1 MVEVPMARVVK
12 SIRIDA
18 PREHVFA
25 LATDVTRQPD
35 WTTFVKEGLI
45 ISGDGKSAGTTDR
58 TVIQVGPRATKTESV
73 WTEYNSGERFARRA
87 TSGMQMEERMLFT
100 PVGNGTDVQWAV
112 SYTPPLGILGKLMD
126 VFMMNRVYQNEIEG
140 SLERLKAELET

>member
-1 MVEVPMARVVK
+1 MARVVK

-45 ISGDGKSAGTTDR
+45 TSGDGKSAGTTDR
-58 TVIQVGPRATKTESV
+58 TVVQVGPRPTKAESV
-73 WTEYNSGERFARRA
+73 WTEYTIGERFARRA

-100 PVGNGTDVQWAV
+100 AVGNGTDVQWAV
-112 SYTPPLGILGKLMD
+112 NYTPPMGPLGKFMD
-126 VFMMNRVYQNEIEG
+126 VFMMNRVYQNEIEA
-140 SLERLKAELET
+140 SLERLKEALET

>member
-1 MVEVPMARVVK
+1 LARVVK

-45 ISGDGKSAGTTDR
+45 TSGDGKSAGTTDKT
-58 TVIQVGPRATKTESV
+58 TVKVGPRATKAENV
-73 WTEYNSGERFARRA
+73 WTEYTTGERFARRA

-112 SYTPPLGILGKLMD
+112 SYTPPMGPLGKFMD
-126 VFMMNRVYQNEIEG
+126 VFMMNRVYQNEIEA
-140 SLERLKAELET
+140 SLDRLKAALET

>member
-1 MVEVPMARVVK
+1 LAKVVK

-45 ISGDGKSAGTTDR
+45 TSGDGKSAGTTDR
-58 TVIQVGPRATKTESV
+58 TVVQVGPRATKAESV
-73 WTEYNSGERFARRA
+73 WTEYTTGERFARRA
-87 TSGMQMEERMLFT
+87 TSGMEMEERMLFT

-112 SYTPPLGILGKLMD
+112 SYTPPMGPLGKFMD
-126 VFMMNRVYQNEIEG
+126 VFMMNRVYQNEIEA
-140 SLERLKAELET
+140 SLERLKEALET

>member
-1 MVEVPMARVVK
+1 MARVVK

-45 ISGDGKSAGTTDR
+45 TSGDGNSAGTTDR
-58 TVIQVGPRATKTESV
+58 TVIKVGPRATKAESV
-73 WTEYNSGERFARRA
+73 WTEYNAGERFARRA
-87 TSGMQMEERMLFT
+87 TSGMQMDERMLFT
-100 PVGNGTDVQWAV
+100 SVGNGTDVQWAV
-112 SYTPPLGILGKLMD
+112 TYAPPLGPLGKFMD
-126 VFMMNRVYQNEIEG
+126 VFMMNRVYQNEIEA
-140 SLERLKAELET
+140 SLERLKAALET

>member
-1 MVEVPMARVVK
+1 MARVVK

-25 LATDVTRQPD
+25 LATDLSRQPD
-35 WTTFVKEGLI
+35 WTTFVKEGSI
-45 ISGDGKSAGTTDR
+45 TSGDGKSAGTTDR
-58 TVIQVGPRATKTESV
+58 MVVQIGPRATKSEGL
-73 WTEYNSGERFARRA
+73 WTEYTTGERFARRA

-100 PVGNGTDVQWAV
+100 AVGNGTDVQWSV
-112 SYTPPLGILGKLMD
+112 SYEPPLGPIGKFMD